1 MDRPLEGIRILEFST
16 MITAAFAA
24 MMMAEQGAE
33 VIKVEPL
40 EGGDPM
46 RAYGSVKGGF
56 SALFANI
63 NRGKRSVCLDLKSDA
78 GRDAVEALVAD
89 TDVLLCNF
97 RPGVMEGLGIGSN
110 ALRAINP
117 RLVYAALSGFGTE
130 GPLRDKPAYDP
141 VIQAQA
147 GFTAVQGER
156 TPEPQFVRNLVCDK
170 ITAYTAC
177 QAVTAALYQRERTG
191 HGQHI
196 DLSMMDAGLFFL
208 FPDGFMHHTLLDD
221 DVEHRPPL
229 ADALYEPMITADG
242 AITVSAGSPAQQ
254 IGMVQALDRMD
265 LLADERF
272 SAPEKIIAN
281 LQAFRAEL
289 RTTAAAMD
297 TDTLVARLEANDVP
311 VARLIDFEDV
321 LAHPQYQA
329 NGSLDVFT
337 HPQLGT
343 MRRMLA
349 PARFGGERLPPGRDA
364 PAHGAHTREVLAE
377 LGHDAD
383 AIDALIAAGA
393 AR

>member
-1 MDRPLEGIRILEFST
+1 MDRPLEGIRVLEFST

-46 RAYGSVKGGF
+46 RAYGSIKGGF

-78 GRDAVEALVAD
+78 GRSAAEALVAD

-97 RPGVMEGLGIGSN
+97 RPGVMDSLGLGSDV
-110 ALRAINP
+110 LRSLNP
-117 RLVYAALSGFGTE
+117 RLVFAALSGFGTE
-130 GPLRDKPAYDP
+130 GPLRDRPAYDP

-229 ADALYEPMITADG
+229 ADALYEPMVTADG

-254 IGMVQALDRMD
+254 IGMVQALERMD

-272 SAPEKIIAN
+272 STTEKLIAN
-281 LQAFRAEL
+281 LGAFREEL
-289 RTTAAAMD
+289 RRSAAALD
-297 TDTLVARLEANDVP
+297 TATLVERLEANDVP
-311 VARLIDFEDV
+311 VARLIDFEEV
-321 LAHPQYQA
+321 LTHPQYEA

-337 HPQLGT
+337 HPQLGS
-343 MRRMLA
+343 MRRMLS
-349 PARFGGERLPPGRDA
+349 PARFGGERLPAGRDA

-377 LGHDAD
+377 LGHDDA
-383 AIDALIAAGA
+383 AIDALIASGA